1 MLRQL
6 PLLALALITLAA
18 GCDDGGDTE
27 DDGKLNGCDVGP
39 RDKDGLQA
47 WLEAGNYS
55 SFESESVPHL
65 TEGPHSMPDVDN
77 VRVYMNQ
84 CLTES
89 IAAGNTVHPIGS
101 MAVKELYGTGD
112 VVLDYAAMIKVDD
125 QSPDDGN
132 DWYFHKIAG
141 GEEKAS
147 ELGSA
152 ACFDCHVMGTDFI
165 QTPYPFQF

>member
-1 MLRQL
+1 MKRAL
-6 PLLALALITLAA
+6 PLLALALVTLTA

-27 DDGKLNGCDVGP
+27 DDSKLNGCDVGP
-39 RDKDGLQA
+39 RDQEGLQA

-55 SFESESVPHL
+55 SFEGESAPHV
-65 TEGPHSMPDVDN
+65 TEGPHAMPEEDLVQ
-77 VRVYMNQ
+77 VYMND

-101 MAVKELYGTGD
+101 MSVKEMYGTGD
-112 VVLDYAAMIKVDD
+112 TVIALSAMIKVDD

-132 DWYFHKIAG
+132 DWYFHTIVG
-141 GEEKAS
+141 DEVKAS
-147 ELGSA
+147 ETGSA
-152 ACFDCHVMGTDFI
+152 ACFDCHVMGTDFV

>member
-1 MLRQL
+1 MTRAL
-6 PLLALALITLAA
+6 PLLAALTLFAA
-18 GCDDGGDTE
+18 CDSGSDE
-27 DDGKLNGCDVGP
+27 DENKLNGCDVGP
-39 RDKDGLQA
+39 RDQEALQA

-65 TEGPHSMPDVDN
+65 TEGPHAMPDVDN
-77 VRVYMNQ
+77 VRVYMNE

-112 VVLDYAAMIKVDD
+112 TVLDYAALIKVDD
-125 QSPDDGN
+125 QSPDDGH
-132 DWYFHKIAG
+132 DWYMHKIAG
-141 GEEKAS
+141 GEVKAS
-147 ELGSA
+147 ETGPA
-152 ACFDCHVMGTDFI
+152 ACFDCHVMGTDFV